1 LNKLSSSSSPL
12 ALLTQTEPGLTIDP
26 LTLVASRV
34 RTLPRPLHPLCL
46 RTGPVFAAVRV
57 YECAR
62 SWTYVPASSC
72 VCWRAQDADTR
83 RRGVGEDPDAA
94 SPRRFAWESSQTFL
108 QDSADGTHK
117 DADAAGAVS
126 RAERPPSTRTP
137 RGSRMS
143 PLTPVR
149 ESAEKK
155 GSAQSWMD
163 RNAGTGTSVNGNA
176 SGREVGGGGGG
187 REVSGE
193 GGGRDDGGGGM
204 ALEATLSAPLT
215 RYLPVAS
222 LDLSPAR
229 VH

>member
-1 LNKLSSSSSPL
+1 MSENGTCPCRSSCLRVCARGRMFQRARVCVGVHRMRILGGAELARTQTPHHPGDLHGSPL
-12 ALLTQTEPGLTIDP
+12 KRFCKTARTARTRMR
-26 LTLVASRV
+26 TLRV
-34 RTLPRPLHPLCL
+34 RFQEQSGLL
-46 RTGPVFAAVRV
+46 R
-57 YECAR
+57 
-62 SWTYVPASSC
+62 
-72 VCWRAQDADTR
+72 
-83 RRGVGEDPDAA
+83 
-94 SPRRFAWESSQTFL
+94 
-108 QDSADGTHK
+108 H
-117 DADAAGAVS
+117 
-126 RAERPPSTRTP
+126 TP

-163 RNAGTGTSVNGNA
+163 RNAGTGTSVNGNS
-176 SGREVGGGGGG
+176 SGRGVSGGGGG

-193 GGGRDDGGGGM
+193 GGGRDVGGGGM